1 MMTLLAL
8 AVADASPLKFGLIEP
23 SWTLLFQVLNTLF
36 LIGLIGGIAYL
47 LLLSPSRMR
56 KMDIKMKE
64 LESQLL
70 QLKNEHQDL
79 KNKYQDLSNKH
90 QDLTNREF

>member
-1 MMTLLAL
+1 MMMTLLAL

-23 SWTLLFQVLNTLF
+23 SWTLLFQVVNTLL

-47 LLLSPSRMR
+47 LLLTPTKLR

-64 LESQLL
+64 LEIQLL

-79 KNKYQDLSNKH
+79 KSKH
-90 QDLTNREF
+90 QDFTNREF